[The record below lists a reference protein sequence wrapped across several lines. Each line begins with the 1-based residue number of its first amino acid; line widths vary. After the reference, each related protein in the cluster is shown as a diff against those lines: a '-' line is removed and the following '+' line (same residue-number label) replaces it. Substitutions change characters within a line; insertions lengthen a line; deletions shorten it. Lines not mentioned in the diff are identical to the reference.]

1 MAIIVQDLV
10 LAEDA
15 AKSIRIAQAIAREN
29 LNGVFTPAHL
39 LKALLHKEAGLHEL
53 LKSLDKDIYYL
64 EEWADVRIESVPK
77 STNQR
82 TPVAGDALV
91 EEVMNEGDNIRVR
104 LGKDELQPLHLLAAL
119 STPGVGFTY
128 DQLKTFPLRRDELL
142 QAVEATEEF
151 QSVLG
156 QTGGYGNG
164 TGMGP
169 TGYPGGG
176 QTGTSRTGGAGANG
190 ASRGNHS
197 SALLAYCL
205 DKTLQAK
212 EGKMDAVVGR
222 DKEIRMMAEILSRR
236 SKPNVLI
243 AGDPGVGKSALV
255 DGFARAAVEGK
266 VPQHLA
272 AVRIFELNTGALL
285 AGASYKGEV
294 EDRLK
299 SILTEI
305 KQFDRA
311 ILFIDEIHVLLDRSG
326 SAAGAAHLLKPELAR
341 GELTLIGA
349 TTIDEYRKY
358 IEADEAFNRRFELL
372 AVEEPDTTTCFRML
386 QSIAPRY
393 QQHHG
398 IAVPDDTLKEAI
410 RLAKRYIKDRRLP
423 DAAIDLVDRSMAAL
437 RLINDTAA
445 GELLQLRA
453 QFDTLNGEVDGGQQ
467 AEAGDVDARQA
478 TLEDWSWLHLQMK
491 HRLGP
496 ILWSYFQSEEDP
508 ETMDQAPAVK
518 NYISRALEALREGVI
533 RKHTQLEKSDVA
545 AIVSYKTGIPIGKVQ
560 TQEKERLLHMEDV
573 LKQRVIGQDHAIHSI
588 AEAILESRSG
598 LSKPGQPI
606 GTFFFLGPTGTGKTE
621 LAKALASFLF
631 QDESYLIRLDM
642 SEFKEEHAAA
652 LLYGA
657 PPGYVGYE
665 EGGLLVNKIRQKP
678 YAVVLFDE
686 IEKAHPAVFDI
697 FLQIMDEGKLHDK
710 LGKEGDFSNAL
721 IIFTS
726 NIGSQLV
733 VDAFGRGEVPPSNH
747 LMEIMAQH
755 FRPEFLGRLTEI
767 IPFSPI
773 TETMAQNIFNVQLRT
788 LKTALEKQHITLEL
802 SERATR
808 ALSLMGFTPRYGARP
823 LAGVIRGQLRRP
835 LSRKIISGA
844 IGAGDTVLLDIDEQ
858 NEFTW
863 TVGPKAIEHPA
874 VEHKLPIH

>member
-1 MAIIVQDLV
+1 MAVIAQDLI
-10 LAEDA
+10 LSESA
-15 AKSIRIAQAIAREN
+15 AKLIRIAQAIAREN
-29 LNGVFTPAHL
+29 LSGVFTPAHL
-39 LKALLHKEAGLHEL
+39 LKALLHKESGLHDL

-64 EEWADVRIESVPK
+64 EEWADVRIEAVPK
-77 STNQR
+77 SAHQR
-82 TPVAGDALV
+82 EPVSGDVLL
-91 EEVMNEGDNIRVR
+91 EEVMNEADNIRLR
-104 LGKDELQPLHLLAAL
+104 LLKDEILPLHLLAAI

-142 QAVEATEEF
+142 QAVAATEEI

-156 QTGGYGNG
+156 LPGRTDGRGNG
-164 TGMGP
+164 
-169 TGYPGGG
+169 
-176 QTGTSRTGGAGANG
+176 
-190 ASRGNHS
+190 
-197 SALLAYCL
+197 ALLKYCL
-205 DKTLQAK
+205 DKTLEAR
-212 EGKMDAVVGR
+212 EGKMDGVVGR
-222 DKEIRMMAEILSRR
+222 DREIRMMAEILCRR

-243 AGDPGVGKSALV
+243 TGDPGVGKSALV
-255 DGFARAAVEGK
+255 DGFAMAIAAGK
-266 VPQHLA
+266 IPQYLA
-272 AVRIFELNTGALL
+272 GASLFELNTGALV

-299 SILTEI
+299 SVLTEI
-305 KQFDRA
+305 KQFDKA
-311 ILFIDEIHVLLDRSG
+311 ILFIDEIHVLLDKTG
-326 SAAGAAHLLKPELAR
+326 SASGAAHLLKPELAR

-358 IEADEAFNRRFELL
+358 IEADEAFGRRFELL
-372 AVEEPDTTTCFRML
+372 AVEEPDAITCFRML

-393 QQHHG
+393 AAHHG
-398 IAVPDDTLKEAI
+398 IAVPEDTIKESI
-410 RLAKRYIKDRRLP
+410 RLAQRYIKDRRLP
-423 DAAIDLVDRSMAAL
+423 DAAIDLMDRSLAAL

-445 GELLQLRA
+445 GELLLFQEKYDLLEERA
-453 QFDTLNGEVDGGQQ
+453 
-467 AEAGDVDARQA
+467 A
-478 TLEDWSWLHLQMK
+478 LEDWQWLHLQMK
-491 HRLGP
+491 HHLGP

-508 ETMDQAPAVK
+508 ETMDQAPAVR
-518 NYISRALEALREGVI
+518 NYIARALEALREGLI
-533 RKHTQLEKSDVA
+533 RKHTQLEKTDVA

-560 TQEKERLLHMEDV
+560 TQEKERLLNMEEI

-606 GTFFFLGPTGTGKTE
+606 GSFFFLGPTGTGKTE

-631 QDESYLIRLDM
+631 QDESFLIRFDM

-726 NIGSQLV
+726 NIGSQHIA
-733 VDAFGRGEVPPSNH
+733 DAFSRKEIPGSSQ
-747 LMEIMAQH
+747 LMEVMGQH

-767 IPFSPI
+767 LPFSPI
-773 TETMAQNIFNVQLRT
+773 TETMAENIFKVQLKVLT
-788 LKTALEKQHITLEL
+788 AALEKQHISLQL
-802 SERATR
+802 SDDATR
-808 ALSLMGFTPRYGARP
+808 CLSQMGFSPRYGARP

-844 IGAGDTVLLDIDEQ
+844 IGAGSTVLLDADGKGELVWTIEQ
-858 NEFTW
+858 
-863 TVGPKAIEHPA
+863 
-874 VEHKLPIH
+874 

>member
-1 MAIIVQDLV
+1 MAIIAQDLI
-10 LAEDA
+10 LAESA
-15 AKSIRIAQAIAREN
+15 AKLIRIAQAIAREN
-29 LNGVFTPAHL
+29 RNSVFTPAHL
-39 LKALLHKEAGLHEL
+39 LKALLHKEAGLQEL

-64 EEWADVRIESVPK
+64 EEWAEVRIESLPK
-77 STNQR
+77 PAHQR
-82 TPVAGDALV
+82 EPVTGDVLL
-91 EEVMNEGDNIRVR
+91 EEVMNEADNIR
-104 LGKDELQPLHLLAAL
+104 LKLLKDEILPLHLLAAI

-128 DQLKTFPLRRDELL
+128 EQLKTFPLRRDELL
-142 QAVEATEEF
+142 QAVAATEEV

-156 QTGGYGNG
+156 LPGKADDRGNG
-164 TGMGP
+164 
-169 TGYPGGG
+169 
-176 QTGTSRTGGAGANG
+176 
-190 ASRGNHS
+190 
-197 SALLAYCL
+197 ALLKYCL

-212 EGKMDAVVGR
+212 EGKMDIVVGR
-222 DKEIRMMAEILSRR
+222 DKEIRMMVEILCRR

-255 DGFARAAVEGK
+255 DGFVMAVAAGK

-272 AVRIFELNTGALL
+272 GARLFELNTGALV

-311 ILFIDEIHVLLDRSG
+311 ILFIDEIHVLLDKTG

-341 GELTLIGA
+341 GEITLIGV

-358 IEADEAFNRRFELL
+358 IEADEAFGRRFELL
-372 AVEEPDTTTCFRML
+372 AVEEPDVTTCFRML
-386 QSIAPRY
+386 QSVAPRY
-393 QQHHG
+393 AAHHG
-398 IAVPDDTLKEAI
+398 IAVPEDTIKEAI
-410 RLAKRYIKDRRLP
+410 RLARRYIKDRRLP
-423 DAAIDLVDRSMAAL
+423 DAAIDLVDRSLSAL
-437 RLINDTAA
+437 RLINDTAP
-445 GELLQLRA
+445 GELLLFQ
-453 QFDTLNGEVDGGQQ
+453 EKYDGLE
-467 AEAGDVDARQA
+467 EAA
-478 TLEDWSWLHLQMK
+478 TLEDWQWLFLQMK

-496 ILWSYFQSEEDP
+496 ILWSCFQSEEDP
-508 ETMDQAPAVK
+508 ETMDQAPAVR
-518 NYISRALEALREGVI
+518 NYIARALERLREGLI
-533 RKHTQLEKSDVA
+533 RKHEQLEKTDVA

-560 TQEKERLLHMEDV
+560 TQEKERLLHMEEV

-588 AEAILESRSG
+588 SEAILESRSG

-606 GTFFFLGPTGTGKTE
+606 GSFFFLGPTGTGKTE

-631 QDESYLIRLDM
+631 QDESFLIRLDM

-678 YAVVLFDE
+678 YSVVLFDE

-710 LGKEGDFSNAL
+710 LGKEGDFSNSL

-726 NIGSQLV
+726 NIGSQFVL
-733 VDAFGRGEVPPSNH
+733 DAFSRNEIPGSGQ
-747 LMEIMAQH
+747 LMEIMASK

-767 IPFSPI
+767 VPFSPI
-773 TETMAQNIFNVQLRT
+773 TATMAENIFKVQLKGLT
-788 LKTALEKQHITLEL
+788 TALEKQHITLQL

-808 ALSLMGFTPRYGARP
+808 LLSLMGFTPQYGARP

-835 LSRKIISGA
+835 LSKKIISGA
-844 IGAGDTVLLDIDEQ
+844 ILPGNTVFLDTNELDELV
-858 NEFTW
+858 W
-863 TVGPKAIEHPA
+863 TIE
-874 VEHKLPIH
+874 